1 MRTARRAPPAAT
13 KYQSP
18 RAMMPMPFIPQRNTL
33 NGNIALLFFLIV
45 TKNQSSTRNNQMNKF
60 SASSLNA
67 VIKDTS
73 HYYSNP
79 WLDFCLSLFSGT
91 FSSYQ
96 QLYIFFLLGNE
107 YYMIHEFLF
116 WPLWPAQELNL
127 VCNCRKYPQLRFQ
140 IQWSPPC
147 FTWLLLF

>member
-1 MRTARRAPPAAT
+1 MRTARSAPPAAT

-79 WLDFCLSLFSGT
+79 WLDFCLSF
-91 FSSYQ
+91 
-96 QLYIFFLLGNE
+96 IFRNIFFLPTVIYFLLGNE
-107 YYMIHEFLF
+107 YYMIHEFFF
-116 WPLWPAQELNL
+116 WPLWLAQELNL
-127 VCNCRKYPQLRFQ
+127 VCNCRKYLQLRFH

-147 FTWLLLF
+147 FTWLLIF